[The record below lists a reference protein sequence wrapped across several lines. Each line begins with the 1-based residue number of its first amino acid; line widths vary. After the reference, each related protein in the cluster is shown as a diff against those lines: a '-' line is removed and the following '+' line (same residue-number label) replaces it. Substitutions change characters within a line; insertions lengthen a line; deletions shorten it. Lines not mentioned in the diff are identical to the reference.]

1 MQKMIPI
8 KIQNVINTITS
19 LFITIHWCA
28 VEVKF
33 SLNVYICAHILI
45 ACHRDVIYLFY
56 FHATHFY
63 FISYLFKFIFYFLT
77 CLFDQDFHENLLH
90 NICTDCLQFLSLE
103 IMWC

>member
-1 MQKMIPI
+1 M
-8 KIQNVINTITS
+8 S
-19 LFITIHWCA
+19 LKLPLLHSSQYT

-45 ACHRDVIYLFY
+45 ACHIDVIYLFY

-63 FISYLFKFIFYFLT
+63 FISYLLALFLFPDMFVPPINLTKIFMK
-77 CLFDQDFHENLLH
+77 
-90 NICTDCLQFLSLE
+90 ICCRISVQTVFRFLSLK